1 MIFIGIIVAGFL
13 IIGAC
18 EQIEE
23 GIAKLCGR
31 YQPPYR
37 EPKANSPPEP
47 ERDCYGF
54 RVHSDAFERILRLR
68 RSGYWGPLP

>member
-1 MIFIGIIVAGFL
+1 MIFIGIIVAGVIL
-13 IIGAC
+13 VGAC
-18 EQIEE
+18 EQIDE

-37 EPKANSPPEP
+37 EPKAKEPPGP

-54 RVHSDAFERILRLR
+54 VID
-68 RSGYWGPLP
+68 P